1 VVVDLRRHPDLFPG
15 DGALLL
21 LGVLGL
27 LLLLVAVLPEVEDLR
42 DGGRGVRRDLDE
54 IPAFA
59 LGELERARCR
69 YDPKLGPVGTDKADG
84 GNADLVVDAELGS
97 YRPAPRSED
106 VLIRPKG
113 YHLAK
118 KP

>member
-1 VVVDLRRHPDLFPG
+1 VLVDLRRHADLFPG

-27 LLLLVAVLPEVEDLR
+27 LLLFVAVLPEVEDLR
-42 DGGRGVRRDLDE
+42 DRWRGVRRDLDQ
-54 IPAFA
+54 IPALA
-59 LGELERARCR
+59 LGELERARRR
-69 YDPKLGPVGTDKADG
+69 YDPKLGPVGTDEADG

-97 YRPAPRSED
+97 YRPTPRSED

-113 YHLAK
+113 YHLAR